1 MIGTP
6 QHWSVGQ
13 TIDYLRDD
21 ADLTTDFWE
30 IFAVDP
36 AHQPIGSCQLSWIL
50 RTPRDIALADVMDR
64 EQTLIPVDM
73 DQEEV
78 ALRFQ
83 KYALISTAVVDRG
96 ARGSLA

>member
-1 MIGTP
+1 M
-6 QHWSVGQ
+6 
-13 TIDYLRDD
+13 RDD

-36 AHQPIGSCQLSWIL
+36 AHKPIGSCQLSWIL
-50 RTPRDIALADVMDR
+50 RTPRDIALADVMKR
-64 EQTLIPVDM
+64 EQTLVPVDM

-83 KYALISTAVVDRG
+83 KCALISAAVVGRG
-96 ARGSLA
+96 REARWHDHCR

>member
-1 MIGTP
+1 MP
-6 QHWSVGQ
+6 QHWSVEQ

-50 RTPRDIALADVMDR
+50 RTPRDIALADVMKR
-64 EQTLIPVDM
+64 ERRSSRSIWIRKKS
-73 DQEEV
+73 
-78 ALRFQ
+78 RFAF
-83 KYALISTAVVDRG
+83 KNTR
-96 ARGSLA
+96 